1 MTDNKSKKKYGYKN
15 MDIKKEFEKFKDQ
28 GSFLRV
34 TSTTPVE
41 SSQKAMLNRKGNQM
55 FNEGNIDGAKKV
67 FLTTKYSDGLS
78 RVGDYFKSQSRPL
91 EALQMYW
98 LAPDRTKSEP
108 LIEQVAALLQGLIKE
123 DEGNN
128 VIQEG
133 QEQV

>member
-1 MTDNKSKKKYGYKN
+1 
-15 MDIKKEFEKFKDQ
+15 MDIKKEVEKFKDQ
-28 GSFLRV
+28 GSFLKV
-34 TSTTPVE
+34 TSTAPVE
-41 SSQKAMLNRKGNQM
+41 SSQKAILNRKGNQM

-108 LIEQVAALLQGLIKE
+108 IIEQVAALLQGLIKE
-123 DEGNN
+123 DDGKDL
-128 VIQEG
+128 IQEG
-133 QEQV
+133 QEQHD

>member
-1 MTDNKSKKKYGYKN
+1 

-28 GSFLRV
+28 GSFLKV

-41 SSQKAMLNRKGNQM
+41 SSQKAILNRKGNQM
-55 FNEGNIDGAKKV
+55 FNEGNVDAAKKV

-78 RVGDYFKSQSRPL
+78 RVGDYYKSQSKPL

-98 LAPDRTKSEP
+98 LAPDRTKADP
-108 LIEQVAALLQGLIKE
+108 IIEQVAALLQGLIKE
-123 DEGNN
+123 DEGKD

-133 QEQV
+133 QEQHD

>member
-1 MTDNKSKKKYGYKN
+1 

-28 GSFLRV
+28 GSFLKV
-34 TSTTPVE
+34 TSSTPVE
-41 SSQKAMLNRKGNQM
+41 SSQKAILNRKGNQM

-108 LIEQVAALLQGLIKE
+108 IIEQVAALLQGLIKE
-123 DEGNN
+123 DERND
-128 VIQEG
+128 VFQEG
-133 QEQV
+133 QEQHD

>member
-1 MTDNKSKKKYGYKN
+1 
-15 MDIKKEFEKFKDQ
+15 MDIKKEFERFKDQ
-28 GSFLRV
+28 GSFLKV
-34 TSTTPVE
+34 TSSVPVE
-41 SSQKAMLNRKGNQM
+41 SSQKAALNRKGNQM
-55 FNEGNIDGAKKV
+55 FNEGKIDGAKKV

-108 LIEQVAALLQGLIKE
+108 LIEQAAALLQGLIHEESGK
-123 DEGNN
+123 D

-133 QEQV
+133 QEL

>member
-1 MTDNKSKKKYGYKN
+1 MTDNISKKN
-15 MDIKKEFEKFKDQ
+15 MDIKKEFEKFEDQ
-28 GSFLRV
+28 GSFLKV
-34 TSTTPVE
+34 TSSMPVE
-41 SSQKAMLNRKGNQM
+41 SSQKAVLNRKGNQM

-78 RVGDYFKSQSRPL
+78 RVGDYFRSKSRPL

-108 LIEQVAALLQGLIKE
+108 IIEQVAALLQGLIAENEEK
-123 DEGNN
+123 D

-133 QEQV
+133 QEQYD

>member
-1 MTDNKSKKKYGYKN
+1 
-15 MDIKKEFEKFKDQ
+15 MDIKKEFDKFKDQ
-28 GSFLRV
+28 GSFLKV
-34 TSTTPVE
+34 TSSTPVE
-41 SSQKAMLNRKGNQM
+41 SSQKAVLNRKGNQM

-108 LIEQVAALLQGLIKE
+108 LIEQIAVLLQGLIKE
-123 DEGNN
+123 DEGND
-128 VIQEG
+128 VFQEG
-133 QEQV
+133 QEQHD